1 MRSTI
6 GPVRWNLSIAGLAA
20 SWGLISIIVAHVALD
35 GTVLAFYRVGIG
47 AGGLFAGL
55 AATRRLDLL
64 RVPRERGRLAL
75 VALTLGCHWLLYFL
89 TIKLSSVPVAI
100 LLVYVGPVFLAALA
114 PVLLP
119 EARSRVVL
127 MVLPPAAAGI
137 ALVALG
143 GSGGHSA
150 RPLAILCGLAA
161 ALTQALL
168 IIGNKFMSARLPV
181 PTLLF
186 WSYLG
191 ATVLLAPL
199 LATASRVVPHVA
211 EVGYLL
217 VLGIVFTPMSGLVY
231 VWLLRR
237 VTAQATGVLA
247 YLEPVSAALL
257 AWALLD
263 QTLNWQIVVGGLLVL
278 GSGAVVVLREPAEV
292 VPEVEIR

>member
-1 MRSTI
+1 
-6 GPVRWNLSIAGLAA
+6 VRWNLSIAGLAA
-20 SWGLISIIVAHVALD
+20 SWGLISIIVAHVALA
-35 GTVLAFYRVGIG
+35 GTVLVFYRVGVG
-47 AGGLFAGL
+47 ASALLLGL
-55 AATRRLDLL
+55 AAAGRLDLL
-64 RVPRERGRLAL
+64 RVPRGRGRLAL
-75 VALTLGCHWLLYFL
+75 VSVTLGAHWLLYFL

-100 LLVYVGPVFLAALA
+100 LLVYVGPIILAMLA

-127 MVLPPAAAGI
+127 AVLPPAGAGI

-143 GSGGHSA
+143 GSGGNSV
-150 RPLAILCGLAA
+150 RPLAIVCGLAA

-168 IIGNKFMSARLPV
+168 IIGTKYMSARLPV
-181 PTLLF
+181 PTVLC

-191 ATVLLAPL
+191 ATVVTAPL
-199 LATASRVVPHVA
+199 LATASRVAPHA
-211 EVGYLL
+211 GEVGYLL

-231 VWLLRR
+231 VWLLRH

-247 YLEPVSAALL
+247 CLEPVSAALL

-278 GSGAVVVLREPAEV
+278 GSGGVVVLREPAEV

>member
-1 MRSTI
+1 
-6 GPVRWNLSIAGLAA
+6 VRWNLSIAGLAA
-20 SWGLISIIVAHVALD
+20 SWGFISIIVAHVALD

-47 AGGLFAGL
+47 AVALALGL
-55 AATRRLDLL
+55 ALAGRLDLI

-75 VALTLGCHWLLYFL
+75 VSVTLAAHWLLYFL

-100 LLVYVGPVFLAALA
+100 LLVYLGPVFLAMLA
-114 PVLLP
+114 PALLP

-127 MVLPPAAAGI
+127 AVLPSAGAGI

-143 GSGGHSA
+143 GSGGHSV
-150 RPLAILCGLAA
+150 RPLAIVCGLAA

-168 IIGNKFMSARLPV
+168 IIGNKYMSARLPV
-181 PTLLF
+181 PTVLF

-191 ATVLLAPL
+191 ATVVTAPL
-199 LATASRVVPHVA
+199 LATASRVAPRA
-211 EVGYLL
+211 GESGYLL
-217 VLGIVFTPMSGLVY
+217 VLGVVFTPISGLVY

-257 AWALLD
+257 AWLLLGEA
-263 QTLNWQIVVGGLLVL
+263 LNWQIAVGGLLVL
-278 GSGAVVVLREPAEV
+278 GSGAVVVLREPTEV
-292 VPEVEIR
+292 VPQVEVR

>member
-1 MRSTI
+1 M
-6 GPVRWNLSIAGLAA
+6 RWNLSIAALAG
-20 SWGLISIIVAHVALD
+20 SWGFISIIVAHVALA
-35 GTVLAFYRVGIG
+35 GTALAFYRVGIG
-47 AGGLFAGL
+47 AVALLVAL
-55 AATRRLDLL
+55 AAAGRLDLL

-75 VALTLGCHWLLYFL
+75 VSVTLGTHWLLYFL
-89 TIKLSSVPVAI
+89 TIKLSSVSVAI
-100 LLVYVGPVFLAALA
+100 LLVYVGPIFLAMLA
-114 PVLLP
+114 PALLP

-127 MVLPPAAAGI
+127 AVLPSAAGGI
-137 ALVALG
+137 VLVALG
-143 GSGGHSA
+143 GSGGHSV
-150 RPLAILCGLAA
+150 RVLAVVCGLAA

-168 IIGNKFMSARLPV
+168 IIGTKFVSSRLPV
-181 PTLLF
+181 PTVLF

-191 ATVLLAPL
+191 ATVVTAPL
-199 LATASRVVPHVA
+199 LATAPRIAPQA
-211 EVGYLL
+211 GEIGYLL

-257 AWALLD
+257 AWALLG
-263 QTLNWQIVVGGLLVL
+263 QTLDWQIVVGGLLVL